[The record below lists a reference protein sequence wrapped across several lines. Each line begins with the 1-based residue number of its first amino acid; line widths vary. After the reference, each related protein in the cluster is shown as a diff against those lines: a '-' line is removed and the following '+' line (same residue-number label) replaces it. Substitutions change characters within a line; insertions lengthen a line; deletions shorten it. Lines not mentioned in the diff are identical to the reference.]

1 MANSI
6 LIYGPTG
13 SFKTTQ
19 AGYFAKYIYEKTG
32 KVTRMV
38 STAGGGW
45 APLNALINGGIII
58 PWQVSTIANPLPVL
72 RKLAKGYWP
81 RITVHEGMRRLEL
94 FMTTAEDW
102 DKIGGYIWE
111 DWTSTGDILLS
122 DLANKQ
128 RKIGQDVVGSFEETV
143 IVDGITVQETFAA
156 PGQSHYNFVQKT
168 IHDLT
173 AGFRSLPVD
182 SVLMTALESK
192 GEEEDTRKT
201 IYGPGIAGKKAGP
214 KSPAWVGDC
223 IHMDDYFVTMADA
236 SHKRGDKP
244 GEWNPEKGE
253 QQRTVNITKVR
264 AYFIRHADPLT
275 GLHYP
280 AKPRVEPDKFKALL
294 EKYPGGYFEPTL
306 KSGIDEYL
314 KTVDLLSKGASKEF
328 EAWKKRI
335 DHDRKAAAK

>member
-1 MANSI
+1 VANSI

-32 KVTRMV
+32 LVTRMV

-58 PWQVSTIANPLPVL
+58 PWQVSSIANPLPVL

-81 RITVHEGMRRLEL
+81 RITVIEGMRRLEL
-94 FMTTAEDW
+94 FMTTAEEW
-102 DKIGGYIWE
+102 AKIGGYIWE
-111 DWTSTGDILLS
+111 DWTSTSDILLS

-128 RKIGQDVVGSFEETV
+128 RKIGQEPVGSFEETV
-143 IVDGITVQETFAA
+143 IVEGNAVQETFAA
-156 PGQSHYNFVQKT
+156 PAQSHYNFVQKT
-168 IHDLT
+168 IHDLC

-223 IHMDDYFVTMADA
+223 IHMDDYFVTVPDPA
-236 SHKRGDKP
+236 HKPDTD
-244 GEWNPEKGE
+244 KGE
-253 QQRTVNITKVR
+253 SQRMMQITKVR
-264 AYFIRHADPLT
+264 AYFVRHADQAT

-294 EKYPGGYFEPTL
+294 EKYPGGYFNPTL
-306 KSGIDEYL
+306 KDGIDEYL

-328 EAWKKRI
+328 ETWKKRI